1 MCLCFKTANVIT
13 VAQLK
18 QLGKTETM
26 ENLIVHKNDNE
37 NLLKIVSV
45 NRDIYKLLLEHRTKD
60 GLLLMVEM
68 EWLQTYMTGV
78 TSYAFWANIINKIF
92 KLRSSLPA
100 HLLQWAKGAEVVNGM
115 LPFSSSP
122 CGTFLHRHWWF
133 CSVKHMQGSNI
144 ICREWCKRKMCLRLL
159 YQNFWKCRGP

>member
-45 NRDIYKLLLEHRTKD
+45 NRDIYKLLLEHRTKRWSFANGWD
-60 GLLLMVEM
+60 GVAADLWPE
-68 EWLQTYMTGV
+68 
-78 TSYAFWANIINKIF
+78 S
-92 KLRSSLPA
+92 RP
-100 HLLQWAKGAEVVNGM
+100 M
-115 LPFSSSP
+115 LSE
-122 CGTFLHRHWWF
+122 
-133 CSVKHMQGSNI
+133 QI
-144 ICREWCKRKMCLRLL
+144 
-159 YQNFWKCRGP
+159 

>member
-45 NRDIYKLLLEHRTKD
+45 TE
-60 GLLLMVEM
+60 
-68 EWLQTYMTGV
+68 
-78 TSYAFWANIINKIF
+78 IF
-92 KLRSSLPA
+92 IS
-100 HLLQWAKGAEVVNGM
+100 
-115 LPFSSSP
+115 
-122 CGTFLHRHWWF
+122 C
-133 CSVKHMQGSNI
+133 C
-144 ICREWCKRKMCLRLL
+144 
-159 YQNFWKCRGP
+159 